1 MIAGIIIGFFAGCI
15 FTLFLIYLGY
25 SLDQKE
31 KERYK
36 DNNIG

>member
-1 MIAGIIIGFFAGCI
+1 MIAGIIIGFFVGCI

-25 SLDQKE
+25 GIGQKE
-31 KERYK
+31 K